1 MITAAQAVVAA
12 TADQREESFLSLI
25 QEHKSMVYS
34 LAWNSFQ
41 DAALAEEIA
50 QEVFL
55 ELHKNLDRLDGP
67 NHIKNW
73 IRKVTVNRCIDQSRR
88 RKLRP
93 SLGLDDVPEPAVP
106 EPDSDPLLEVR
117 LRRMVASLP
126 DKLRSVVVLRYQEDL
141 SLEEIGAVLGLPA
154 QTVKSRLHRSLEML
168 RAKLEPGA
176 VGRER

>member
-1 MITAAQAVVAA
+1 MITTAQSVAA
-12 TADQREESFLSLI
+12 NAEEQREESFLSLI
-25 QEHKSMVYS
+25 EEHKSMVYG

-50 QEVFL
+50 QDVFL
-55 ELHKNLDRLDGP
+55 ELHKNLERLEGA

-73 IRKVTVNRCIDQSRR
+73 LRKVTVNRCIDHSRR

-93 SLGLDDVPEPAVP
+93 NLGLDDVPEPAAAA
-106 EPDSDPLLEVR
+106 PDSDPLLEAR
-117 LRRMVASLP
+117 LSRMVASLP
-126 DKLRSVVVLRYQEDL
+126 EKLRAVVILRYQEDL

-176 VGRER
+176 LGRER